1 MPRIEKPQLLAP
13 SGSDLP
19 ATPTLGERFDFV
31 VSFLRRRYLAVLIP
45 LLLSLALG
53 GLYLFKT
60 PPTYTAS
67 ATILIEPRKGLLQQT
82 LGGDPPTDAAWIE
95 SQIGVLKSQN
105 VASYVVKQLRLV
117 EDPQFIRSG
126 DGLIDELLAGLDQ
139 LLARLDK
146 LLARLGWQAE
156 PKTEADHVGE
166 TIAAFMKQL
175 DVRRIGTS
183 YLMKIDFRSGNR
195 EQAVKIV
202 NTMIDAYILDQL
214 NAKYQANRRT
224 GDWLQERLQTLREQ
238 AAASERAVIEFKV
251 KNNIVAASGILMNE
265 KQLSEMS
272 GRLATARANTTDVQ
286 VRLERIEAVRRA
298 YQQDTPVSAT
308 DETVSE
314 AMSSGIINKLRD
326 RYLDLVNREAD
337 WSVRYGKNH
346 TAVVNLRNQIRD
358 MRRSIFDELGR
369 IQEQFKS
376 EYEIAKKRQDEL
388 EKALVTLVSQSTET
402 NQAQV
407 ALFSLEAAAQS
418 YRKIYDNFLQ
428 QHTVSIQ
435 QQTFPVTEARQ
446 TSAGSAI
453 KTAPKPLQV
462 CIVAIF
468 AGGMLGVGLG
478 AFREIRDRG
487 FRTRE
492 QVRTVLATE
501 CLALVPLLPDD
512 RRKRF
517 LSSQQSLAMEPIGK
531 AQLAVAHRAL
541 SSGPKS
547 MRTIVDSPSSAYA
560 EAVRSIKLTVD
571 LNSQKSQDKF
581 TKVMGLTSCLPS
593 EGKSSLAAAMA
604 SLIAQGGARVVLVD
618 CDVRNP
624 SLSRALA
631 PKASSGFLDVVAGKV
646 GFEDAVWNDSTTNMA
661 FLPAGRWVP
670 NASEILASDKAK
682 LLFET
687 LQIKYDYVIVDLA
700 PLVAGVGVRATS
712 RLIDSYVLVI
722 EWGATK
728 IDEVQYAL
736 RHAPG
741 VQENIIGAVLNKV
754 NMSAMSR
761 YDSYGADN
769 YYVPPRHSRSMN

>member
-1 MPRIEKPQLLAP
+1 MPYIAKPQLISA
-13 SGSDLP
+13 SGSESP
-19 ATPTLGERFDFV
+19 AFATLGERMDFV
-31 VSFLRRRYLAVLIP
+31 AGFLRRRYLIILAS
-45 LLLSLALG
+45 LLLSLSLGAL
-53 GLYLFKT
+53 YFFKT

-67 ATILIEPRKGLLQQT
+67 AAILIEPRKGLLQQT
-82 LGGDPPTDAAWIE
+82 LGGDPPPDAAWIE
-95 SQIGVLKSQN
+95 SQIGILKSQN

-126 DGLIDELLAGLDQ
+126 DELIDKLLAGLDQ

-183 YLMKIDFRSGNR
+183 YLMRIDFRSHNQ

-517 LSSQQSLAMEPIGK
+517 LSSRQSLAMEPMGK

-682 LLFET
+682 LLFDT

-741 VQENIIGAVLNKV
+741 VQENIVGAVLNKV
-754 NMSAMSR
+754 DMAVMGR
-761 YDSYGADN
+761 YDSYGAN
-769 YYVPPRHSRSMN
+769 YYYGQPRRTGSVH

>member
-1 MPRIEKPQLLAP
+1 VPRIEKPQLLAA
-13 SGSDLP
+13 SGPDLP
-19 ATPTLGERFDFV
+19 ATTTLGERFDFV

-67 ATILIEPRKGLLQQT
+67 GAILIEPRKGLLQQT
-82 LGGDPPTDAAWIE
+82 LAGDPLPDSAWME

-105 VASYVVKQLRLV
+105 VASYVIKQLRLA

-126 DGLIDELLAGLDQ
+126 DELIDKLLVGFDKLLVGFDQ
-139 LLARLDK
+139 LLARF
-146 LLARLGWQAE
+146 GWEAD

-166 TIAAFMKQL
+166 TITAFMRQL
-175 DVRRIGTS
+175 DVRRIATS
-183 YLMKIDFRSGNR
+183 YMVKIDFRSRNR
-195 EQAVKIV
+195 EQAIKIV

-238 AAASERAVIEFKV
+238 AAASERAVIEFKA
-251 KNNIVAASGILMNE
+251 KNNIVAAVGTLMNE

-298 YQQDTPVSAT
+298 YQEDKSASAA

-314 AMSSGIINKLRD
+314 AMNSSIITRLRNQ
-326 RYLDLVNREAD
+326 YLDLVNREAD
-337 WSVRYGKNH
+337 WSTRYGKSH
-346 TAVVNLRNQIRD
+346 SAVVNLRNRIRD
-358 MRRSIFDELGR
+358 IRRSIADELGR
-369 IQEQFKS
+369 IEETAKS
-376 EYEIAKKRQDEL
+376 EYAIAKKRQDEL
-388 EKALVTLVSQSTET
+388 EQGLAGLVSQSTET

-435 QQTFPVTEARQ
+435 QQTYPVTEARQ

-478 AFREIRDRG
+478 AFREMRDRG

-492 QVRTVLATE
+492 QVRSVLATE

-517 LSSQQSLAMEPIGK
+517 LSSRQSLAMEPMG
-531 AQLAVAHRAL
+531 QLAVAHRAL

-547 MRTIVDSPSSAYA
+547 MRSIVDSPSSAYA

-571 LNSQKSQDKF
+571 LNSQDKF
-581 TKVMGLTSCLPS
+581 TKVIGLTSCLPS

-604 SLIAQGGARVVLVD
+604 SLIGQGGARVVLVD

-631 PKASSGFLDVVAGKV
+631 PPDSSAGFLDVVAGKV
-646 GFEDAVWNDSTTNMA
+646 EFEDAVWNDSTTNMA

-682 LLFET
+682 LLFDT

-741 VQENIIGAVLNKV
+741 VQENIVGAVLNKV
-754 NMSAMSR
+754 NMAAMGR
-761 YDSYGADN
+761 YDSYGAN
-769 YYVPPRHSRSMN
+769 YYYGEPRHTGSVH

>member
-1 MPRIEKPQLLAP
+1 MTA
-13 SGSDLP
+13 SGPETP
-19 ATPTLGERFDFV
+19 ASPTLGERMDFV
-31 VSFLRRRYLAVLIP
+31 AGFLRRRYLIILASF
-45 LLLSLALG
+45 LLSLSLGAL
-53 GLYLFKT
+53 YFFT
-60 PPTYTAS
+60 AAPTYTAS
-67 ATILIEPRKGLLQQT
+67 AAILIEPRKGLLQQT
-82 LGGDPPTDAAWIE
+82 LGGDPPPDAAWIE

-105 VASYVVKQLRLV
+105 VAAYVVKQLRLA
-117 EDPQFIRSG
+117 EDPKFIGSG
-126 DGLIDELLAGLDQ
+126 DGPIDQLLAGLDK
-139 LLARLDK
+139 LLDK
-146 LLARLGWQAE
+146 LLVRLGWEAPE
-156 PKTEADHVGE
+156 PKTEAEHVGE
-166 TIAAFMKQL
+166 TISAFMKQL
-175 DVRRIGTS
+175 EIRRIGTS
-183 YLMKIDFRSGNR
+183 YIMRTEFRSRNR
-195 EQAVKIV
+195 EQAVKIA
-202 NTMIDAYILDQL
+202 NTIIDAYILDQL

-238 AAASERAVIEFKV
+238 AASAERAVIEFKA
-251 KNNIVAASGILMNE
+251 KNNIVTAAGTLMND
-265 KQLSEMS
+265 KRLAEMS
-272 GRLATARANTTDVQ
+272 GQLASARATATDVQ
-286 VRLERIEAVRRA
+286 IRLERIDHVRQA
-298 YQQDTPVSAT
+298 YQQDKPGSAA

-314 AMSSGIINKLRD
+314 AMSSGIISKLRD

-337 WSVRYGKNH
+337 WSARFGKNH
-346 TAVVNLRNQIRD
+346 NAVVVLRNQIRD
-358 MRRSIFDELGR
+358 LRRSIFDELGR

-388 EKALVTLVSQSTET
+388 EKGLATVVSQSTET

-435 QQTFPVTEARQ
+435 QQTYPVTEARQ

-492 QVRTVLATE
+492 QVRSVLATE

-517 LSSQQSLAMEPIGK
+517 LSSRQSLAMEPMGK
-531 AQLAVAHRAL
+531 AQLA
-541 SSGPKS
+541 S

-571 LNSQKSQDKF
+571 LNSQNSQDKF
-581 TKVMGLTSCLPS
+581 TKVIGLTSCLPS

-604 SLIAQGGARVVLVD
+604 SLMAQGGARVVLVD

-646 GFEDAVWNDSTTNMA
+646 EFEDAVWNDSTTNMA
-661 FLPAGRWVP
+661 FLPAGQWVP
-670 NASEILASDKAK
+670 NASEILACDKAK
-682 LLFET
+682 LLFDT
-687 LQIKYDYVIVDLA
+687 LQIKYDSVIVDLG
-700 PLVAGVGVRATS
+700 PLVAGVDVRATT

-741 VQENIIGAVLNKV
+741 VQENIVGAVLNKV
-754 NMSAMSR
+754 DMAVMGR
-761 YDSYGADN
+761 YDSYGAN
-769 YYVPPRHSRSMN
+769 YYYGQPQHTGSVH

>member
-1 MPRIEKPQLLAP
+1 LLAA
-13 SGSDLP
+13 SGPDLP
-19 ATPTLGERFDFV
+19 ATPTLGKRFDFV

-82 LGGDPPTDAAWIE
+82 LGGDPPTDVAWIE

-126 DGLIDELLAGLDQ
+126 DGLIDQLLAGLDQ
-139 LLARLDK
+139 LLARLDQ

-183 YLMKIDFRSGNR
+183 YLMRIDFRSRNR

-238 AAASERAVIEFKV
+238 AAASERAVIEFKA
-251 KNNIVAASGILMNE
+251 KNNIVAASGTLMNE

-272 GRLATARANTTDVQ
+272 GRLATARAHTTDVQ

-298 YQQDTPVSAT
+298 YQEDKSASAA

-314 AMSSGIINKLRD
+314 AMSSAIITRLRD
-326 RYLDLVNREAD
+326 RYLDVVNREAD
-337 WSVRYGKNH
+337 WSKRYGKNH
-346 TAVVNLRNQIRD
+346 SAVVNLRNQIRD
-358 MRRSIFDELGR
+358 MRRSIADELGR
-369 IQEQFKS
+369 IEETFKS
-376 EYEIAKKRQDEL
+376 EHAIAKKRQDEL
-388 EKALVTLVSQSTET
+388 EQELAGLVSQSTET
-402 NQAQV
+402 NQAKV
-407 ALFSLEAAAQS
+407 ALFSLETAAQS

-487 FRTRE
+487 IRTRE
-492 QVRTVLATE
+492 QVHSILATE
-501 CLALVPLLPDD
+501 CLALVPTVAD
-512 RRKRF
+512 RKRF
-517 LSSQQSLAMEPIGK
+517 FSGRQTLALQPPKQAELGS
-531 AQLAVAHRAL
+531 QLAQRSIYSA
-541 SSGPKS
+541 PKV
-547 MRTIVDSPSSAYA
+547 MRTIVDSPSSPYA
-560 EAVRSIKLTVD
+560 EAIRSIKLTVD
-571 LNSQKSQDKF
+571 LKDESND
-581 TKVMGLTSCLPS
+581 TKIIGLTSCLPS
-593 EGKSSLAAAMA
+593 EGKSSLAGAMA
-604 SLIAQGGARVVLVD
+604 TVIAQGGAHVILVD
-618 CDVRNP
+618 CDPRHP

-631 PKASSGFLDVVAGKV
+631 PKARAGLLDVVAGRV
-646 GFEDAVWNDSTTNMA
+646 GLADAVWTDPSTGMA
-661 FLPAGRWVP
+661 FLPAGADPGVP
-670 NASEILASDKAK
+670 SATEMLASEAARS
-682 LLFET
+682 LFSM
-687 LQIKYDYVIVDLA
+687 LQLKYDYVIVDLA
-700 PLVAGVGVRATS
+700 PLAAGVDVRATS
-712 RLIDSYVLVI
+712 GFINSYVLVI
-722 EWGATK
+722 EWGATT
-728 IDEVQYAL
+728 IDAVQYAL

-741 VQENIIGAVLNKV
+741 IQQNIVGAVLNKV
-754 NMSAMSR
+754 NIAAMGR
-761 YDSYGADN
+761 YDRHGAD
-769 YYVPPRHSRSMN
+769 YYYGQPRHLRSVN

>member
-1 MPRIEKPQLLAP
+1 LLAA
-13 SGSDLP
+13 SGPDLP
-19 ATPTLGERFDFV
+19 ATPTLGKRFDFV

-82 LGGDPPTDAAWIE
+82 LGGDPPTDVAWIE

-126 DGLIDELLAGLDQ
+126 DGLIDQLLAGLDQ
-139 LLARLDK
+139 LLARLDQ

-183 YLMKIDFRSGNR
+183 YLMRIDFRSRNR

-238 AAASERAVIEFKV
+238 AAASERAVIEFKA
-251 KNNIVAASGILMNE
+251 KNNIVAASGTLMNE

-298 YQQDTPVSAT
+298 YQEDKSASAA

-314 AMSSGIINKLRD
+314 AMSSAIITRLRD
-326 RYLDLVNREAD
+326 RYLDVVNREAD
-337 WSVRYGKNH
+337 WSKRYGKNH
-346 TAVVNLRNQIRD
+346 SAVVNLRNQIRD
-358 MRRSIFDELGR
+358 MRRSIADELGR
-369 IQEQFKS
+369 IEETFKS
-376 EYEIAKKRQDEL
+376 EHAIAKKRQDEL
-388 EKALVTLVSQSTET
+388 EQELAGLVSQSTET
-402 NQAQV
+402 NQAKV
-407 ALFSLEAAAQS
+407 ALFSLETAAQS

-487 FRTRE
+487 IRTRE
-492 QVRTVLATE
+492 QVHSILATE
-501 CLALVPLLPDD
+501 CLALVPTVAD
-512 RRKRF
+512 RKRF
-517 LSSQQSLAMEPIGK
+517 FSGRQTLALQPPKQAELGS
-531 AQLAVAHRAL
+531 QLAQRSIYSA
-541 SSGPKS
+541 PKV
-547 MRTIVDSPSSAYA
+547 MRTIVDSPSSPYA
-560 EAVRSIKLTVD
+560 EAIRSIKLTVD
-571 LNSQKSQDKF
+571 LKDESND
-581 TKVMGLTSCLPS
+581 TKIIGLTSCLPS
-593 EGKSSLAAAMA
+593 EGKSSLAGAMA
-604 SLIAQGGARVVLVD
+604 TVIAQGGAHVILVD
-618 CDVRNP
+618 CDPRHP

-631 PKASSGFLDVVAGKV
+631 PKARAGLLDVVAGRV
-646 GFEDAVWNDSTTNMA
+646 GLADAVWTDPSTGMA
-661 FLPAGRWVP
+661 FLPAGADPGVP
-670 NASEILASDKAK
+670 SATEMLASEAARS
-682 LLFET
+682 LFSM
-687 LQIKYDYVIVDLA
+687 LQLKYDYVIVDLA
-700 PLVAGVGVRATS
+700 PLAAGVDVRATS
-712 RLIDSYVLVI
+712 GFINSYVLVI
-722 EWGATK
+722 EWGATT
-728 IDEVQYAL
+728 IDAVQYAL

-741 VQENIIGAVLNKV
+741 IQQNIVGAVLNKV
-754 NMSAMSR
+754 NIAAMGR
-761 YDSYGADN
+761 YDRHGAD
-769 YYVPPRHSRSMN
+769 YYYGQPRHLRSVN